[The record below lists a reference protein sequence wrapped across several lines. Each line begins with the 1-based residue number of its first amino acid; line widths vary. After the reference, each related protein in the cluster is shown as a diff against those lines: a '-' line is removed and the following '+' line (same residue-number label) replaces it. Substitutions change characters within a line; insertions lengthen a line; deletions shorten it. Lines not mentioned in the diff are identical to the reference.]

1 MLFLSL
7 LFYKYWDYIINKESH
22 RLGIGWGI
30 LGGITFLVSPVVG
43 TVFIALTMIKF
54 SIKDWRRT
62 VGVNMVINIDKA
74 AEDVG
79 FPKPIIISG
88 KFSGHAKAYA
98 NRRGITLLSKQQ
110 ILRFLG

>member
-1 MLFLSL
+1 MSRLSL
-7 LFYKYWDYIINKESH
+7 ANLAVKYFRQNGYKIEQDAVLEGTSGLSRK
-22 RLGIGWGI
+22 
-30 LGGITFLVSPVVG
+30 FDLVLRKGREKRSVW
-43 TVFIALTMIKF
+43 
-54 SIKDWRRT
+54 IKDWKRT
-62 VGVNMVINIDKA
+62 VGVNIVINIDKA

-110 ILRFLG
+110 ILRLLG

>member
-1 MLFLSL
+1 MSRLSL
-7 LFYKYWDYIINKESH
+7 ANLALKYFRQNGYKIEKDI
-22 RLGIGWGI
+22 
-30 LGGITFLVSPVVG
+30 FLEGASGLSRRFDLVLRKGREKRSVW
-43 TVFIALTMIKF
+43 
-54 SIKDWRRT
+54 IKDWKRT

-79 FPKPIIISG
+79 FPKPIIISE

-110 ILRFLG
+110 ILRLLG

>member
-1 MLFLSL
+1 MSRLSL
-7 LFYKYWDYIINKESH
+7 ANLATKYFRQNGYKIEKDA
-22 RLGIGWGI
+22 I
-30 LGGITFLVSPVVG
+30 LEGVSG
-43 TVFIALTMIKF
+43 LSRKF
-54 SIKDWRRT
+54 DLILRKGREKRSVWIKDWKRT

-79 FPKPIIISG
+79 FSKPIIISG

-110 ILRFLG
+110 ILRMVG

>member
-1 MLFLSL
+1 MSRLSL
-7 LFYKYWDYIINKESH
+7 ANLAVKYFRQNGYKTEKDTVMEGVSGLSRKFDLIIRRGKEKRSV
-22 RLGIGWGI
+22 W
-30 LGGITFLVSPVVG
+30 
-43 TVFIALTMIKF
+43 
-54 SIKDWRRT
+54 IKDWNRT

-79 FPKPIIISG
+79 VPKPIIIAE

-110 ILRFLG
+110 ILRLLG

>member
-1 MLFLSL
+1 MSRLSL
-7 LFYKYWDYIINKESH
+7 ANLTAKYFRQNGYQTEKDAVLEGISGLSHKFDLIIQRGREKRSV
-22 RLGIGWGI
+22 W
-30 LGGITFLVSPVVG
+30 
-43 TVFIALTMIKF
+43 
-54 SIKDWRRT
+54 IKDWRRT
-62 VGVNMVINIDKA
+62 VGVNIVINIDKA

-110 ILRFLG
+110 ILRLLG

>member
-1 MLFLSL
+1 MSRLSL
-7 LFYKYWDYIINKESH
+7 ANLAVKYFRQNGYAVEKDA
-22 RLGIGWGI
+22 I
-30 LGGITFLVSPVVG
+30 LEGVSGLSRKFDLVLRKGREKRSVW
-43 TVFIALTMIKF
+43 
-54 SIKDWRRT
+54 IKDWKRT

-110 ILRFLG
+110 IMRLLG

>member
-1 MLFLSL
+1 MSRLSL
-7 LFYKYWDYIINKESH
+7 ANLATKYFRQNGYKIEKDVILEGVS
-22 RLGIGWGI
+22 GISRKFDLI
-30 LGGITFLVSPVVG
+30 LQKGREKRSVW
-43 TVFIALTMIKF
+43 
-54 SIKDWRRT
+54 IKDWRRT

-79 FPKPIIISG
+79 YPKPIIISE

-110 ILRFLG
+110 ILRLLG

>member
-1 MLFLSL
+1 MSRLSL
-7 LFYKYWDYIINKESH
+7 VILAVKYFRQNGYKIEQDAVLEGTSGLSRK
-22 RLGIGWGI
+22 
-30 LGGITFLVSPVVG
+30 FDLVLRKGREKRSVW
-43 TVFIALTMIKF
+43 
-54 SIKDWRRT
+54 IKDWKRT
-62 VGVNMVINIDKA
+62 VGVNIIINIDKA

-110 ILRFLG
+110 ILRLLG